1 MALRKLVSHLEK
13 DKIESVFYTMCKDKF
28 YMGQGYKQKHE
39 SKQVLGKKTWVNS
52 SLIWVWGKAC

>member
-28 YMGQGYKQKHE
+28 YMDQGYKQKHE
-39 SKQVLGKKTWVNS
+39 SKQVLGKKHE
-52 SLIWVWGKAC
+52 